1 MIQPLAYVHPSAKIA
16 DNVVIDP
23 FVTIHADV
31 EIDEGTHVMSGA
43 VIFRGTLI

>member
-1 MIQPLAYVHPSAKIA
+1 MIQPLAYVHPTAKIA

-31 EIDEGTHVMSGA
+31 DAPETDAKDKSKSSH
-43 VIFRGTLI
+43 